1 MKNKKFLA
9 LLDVS
14 LIEIISQK
22 SQYELMQYQLNKKN
36 LLLANYINEDP
47 NDIASCKEILRKINE
62 KLDIQGI
69 VFFSLLQLC
78 YGSKIKLNII
88 EECLKKKYEIFFVRE
103 NIHIKN
109 FNNFKKIEKELLLF
123 KVNNS
128 ILLDKIKYIQK

>member
-36 LLLANYINEDP
+36 LLLASYINEDP
-47 NDIASCKEILRKINE
+47 SDIASCKEILRKINE
-62 KLDIQGI
+62 KLNIQGI

-88 EECLKKKYEIFFVRE
+88 KESLKKKYEVFFVRE

-109 FNNFKKIEKELLLF
+109 FNNFKKIEKDLLLF
-123 KVNNS
+123 KANNS